1 MWFTSIYRSCALV
14 VLAALFFQSCSKES
28 GNGGLGEA
36 LTDAV
41 LAISVT
47 GIEGEI
53 TRASNGPLMKL
64 ASASGGYSYRSAEAA
79 EPLQVELVSN
89 ADFDAFLTVENG
101 QNIVNP
107 DLAKQASVGARSVDR
122 LNAAT
127 KPMTAGFK
135 YHLILRQKDNGQVV
149 YSGGMTAGAD
159 FKIDV
164 VKGQTYEWY
173 AYSYNNS
180 NPVPP
185 PPANLANAVIP
196 TGGASDDL
204 LHAAGEVTVSNP
216 ANPGAAI
223 VMPLGIVFKHK
234 LRRVM
239 LELNT
244 MGMFADL
251 LEAEIEL
258 GDDYFTAGNMNVL
271 TGAVSGNQAITG
283 QRTHTDHQP
292 IEGHNYNDRRAFYFY
307 TTKTTAIP
315 NFKVNLKR
323 FKIAL
328 DEPGLTR
335 EFTTPAVYTF
345 SSLPAGTLGQS
356 VAAKIDLV
364 ESALTVKGIK
374 WARSNLYYQAGHNP
388 YRFGHMNRLTDNQN
402 SFFGF
407 KDVLPAS
414 ENTNRQGGDP
424 CMLVYPAG
432 LWRYPTPQ
440 EIQSM
445 VTATYS
451 HSNTTNDQKMQ
462 FDLDVPS
469 TSTLYPDAKLTFK
482 FNGQWEQLLDLG
494 PLGGLGWPVYRNKG
508 TRFEIWSTDKFLDLG
523 WLLDLGSHHLRGSY
537 EWQLLGGTIPR
548 LNYNTKIL
556 NEVTILGLSLLDG
569 GFKNVRC
576 VRNN

>member
-1 MWFTSIYRSCALV
+1 MYFTSIYKSCLLLGVV
-14 VLAALFFQSCSKES
+14 VLFFHSCSKDSDS
-28 GNGGLGEA
+28 GVGDIAGDAILAVSVAGIEDDMLRAKIGKVAGLSGMKTSNASDANNLSEIE
-36 LTDAV
+36 LVTHTDFDAV
-41 LAISVT
+41 LSV
-47 GIEGEI
+47 E
-53 TRASNGPLMKL
+53 
-64 ASASGGYSYRSAEAA
+64 ASGSG
-79 EPLQVELVSN
+79 
-89 ADFDAFLTVENG
+89 EN
-101 QNIVNP
+101 NP
-107 DLAKQASVGARSVDR
+107 FQLSKQASAGAVKPSNL

-127 KPMTAGFK
+127 KPMVQGVK

-149 YSGGMTAGAD
+149 YNGGMTAGTD

-164 VKGQTYEWY
+164 VKGQTYEWV
-173 AYSYNNS
+173 AYSYNNDEVVPAPSSS
-180 NPVPP
+180 N
-185 PPANLANAVIP
+185 LSNATIP
-196 TGGASDDL
+196 TGEGVDL

-216 ANPGAAI
+216 ANPSAAI

-234 LRRVM
+234 LRRIMV
-239 LELNT
+239 ELNT

-251 LEAEIEL
+251 MTAEIEL
-258 GDDYFTAGNMNVL
+258 ADDYFRKGTMTVWS
-271 TGAVSGNQAITG
+271 GAVTDSQIITG
-283 QRTHTDHQP
+283 QRTHTAHKA
-292 IEGHNYNDRRAFYFY
+292 IEGHSYGDRRAFYFY
-307 TTKTTAIP
+307 TTRTADIN

-323 FKIAL
+323 FKIQL

-335 EFTTPAVYTF
+335 EFTAPVTYTF
-345 SSLPAGTLGQS
+345 AKLPAGALGQS
-356 VAAKIDLV
+356 VTAKIDLV
-364 ESALTVKGIK
+364 ESALTVQGIR

-388 YRFGHMNRLTDNQN
+388 YRYGHMNRLTDNQN

-424 CMLVYPAG
+424 CMLVYPEK

-445 VTATYS
+445 VNATYS
-451 HSNTTNDQKMQ
+451 NSNAANDEKMMY
-462 FDLDVPS
+462 DLDVPS

-537 EWQLLGGTIPR
+537 EWQLIGGTAPR
-548 LNYNTKIL
+548 VNYNTKIL
-556 NEVTILGLSLLDG
+556 NEVTILGISLLNG

-576 VRNN
+576 VRND

>member
-28 GNGGLGEA
+28 GNGTLGEVV
-36 LTDAV
+36 TDAV

-53 TRASNGPLMKL
+53 TRSSNGPLMKL
-64 ASASGGYSYRSAEAA
+64 ASASGEYSYRSAEAA

-101 QNIVNP
+101 QNIVKP

-180 NPVPP
+180 DPVPP

-364 ESALTVKGIK
+364 ESALTVNGVQ

-388 YRFGHMNRLTDNQN
+388 YRFGHMNRQTR
-402 SFFGF
+402 
-407 KDVLPAS
+407 A
-414 ENTNRQGGDP
+414 ENTFFRAFSTQPGTGTRVAGDP
-424 CMLVYPAG
+424 CELVYPVG
-432 LWRYPTPQ
+432 LWVGPTYEQ
-440 EIQSM
+440 LEALKNTNAAIFGNYG
-445 VTATYS
+445 TYIRFTPV
-451 HSNTTNDQKMQ
+451 NEN
-462 FDLDVPS
+462 
-469 TSTLYPDAKLTFK
+469 TSTVYPHSKLH
-482 FNGQWEQLLDLG
+482 FNLNGRVN
-494 PLGGLGWPVYRNKG
+494 GGLLGALAHNGEHRNA
-508 TRFEIWSTDKFLDLG
+508 EIWSDNRTIDLLGLANLGISYLELENHDKGGLLGTSPTRTRNMSTTLLGDLG
-523 WLLDLGSHHLRGSY
+523 LLGITLLDA
-537 EWQLLGGTIPR
+537 GGR
-548 LNYNTKIL
+548 R
-556 NEVTILGLSLLDG
+556 
-569 GFKNVRC
+569 NVRC
-576 VRNN
+576 VRQ